1 MISIRKRGKVYQYC
15 FEAGKVNGKR
25 NNVDI
30 KIIRFNNNVD
40 KLQEKI
46 DEIINNSDKFK
57 RILPNK
63 I

>member
-1 MISIRKRGKVYQYC
+1 MGK
-15 FEAGKVNGKR
+15 E

-57 RILPNK
+57 KILLDK
-63 I
+63 IWQENYSLNRFEKSYISMIK

>member
-1 MISIRKRGKVYQYC
+1 MGK
-15 FEAGKVNGKR
+15 E

-57 RILPNK
+57 KILLDK